1 MGKNKLVYST
11 NPHQSLNEDE
21 VEDIETPEPD
31 SQKLR
36 IRLETK
42 QRAGK
47 KATVIHG
54 FVGSL
59 NDLETLAK
67 QLKTKM
73 GVGGTVKDGEVIIQG
88 DYASKVKDLL
98 ISLGYKNTK

>member
-1 MGKNKLVYST
+1 MSKNKIVYST
-11 NPHQSLNEDE
+11 NPYQSLNEEE
-21 VEDIETPEPD
+21 VEDIEILEPT

-54 FVGSL
+54 FVGSQR
-59 NDLETLAK
+59 DLEALAK
-67 QLKTKM
+67 QLKTKI

-88 DYASKVKDLL
+88 DYVSKVKDLL